1 MLENREG
8 LKIGM
13 IVNDVASIN
22 VDAKLVRTTNTD
34 EGELPPDTVQLE
46 NGKSQHAC
54 NNLCLSST
62 LPCLPKL

>member
-22 VDAKLVRTTNTD
+22 VDAKLVRATNTD
-34 EGELPPDTVQLE
+34 DGELPPDTVQLE
-46 NGKSQHAC
+46 NGKASAPVLQAEC
-54 NNLCLSST
+54 QRSVIALLKS
-62 LPCLPKL
+62 